1 MCNEEFHDLYSSPNT
16 VWLIKGKRWPGHVT
30 HVDEKINAYSGLM
43 GKPDGKSHL
52 EDLDIGGRM
61 ILK

>member
-1 MCNEEFHDLYSSPNT
+1 MICTLRSNT
-16 VWLIKGKRWPGHVT
+16 VWVIKLKGKRWAGHVT
-30 HVDEKINAYSGLM
+30 HVDEKINMYSDLM
-43 GKPDGKSHL
+43 GKSDGKSHL

>member
-1 MCNEEFHDLYSSPNT
+1 LGDIIKREELGRACDT
-16 VWLIKGKRWPGHVT
+16 C
-30 HVDEKINAYSGLM
+30 EKINVYSDLI
-43 GKPDGKSHL
+43 GKSDGKSHL

>member
-1 MCNEEFHDLYSSPNT
+1 M
-16 VWLIKGKRWPGHVT
+16 IKSRGKRWAGHVT
-30 HVDEKINAYSGLM
+30 HVDEKINVYSDLM
-43 GKPDGKSHL
+43 GESDGKSHL

>member
-1 MCNEEFHDLYSSPNT
+1 MICT
-16 VWLIKGKRWPGHVT
+16 VCSNSVWVIKSRGKRWAEHVT
-30 HVDEKINAYSGLM
+30 HVDEKINAYCDLM

-52 EDLDIGGRM
+52 EDLDIDGRI

>member
-1 MCNEEFHDLYSSPNT
+1 
-16 VWLIKGKRWPGHVT
+16 VIKSRGKRWAGHVT
-30 HVDEKINAYSGLM
+30 HVDEKINAYSDLM
-43 GKPDGKSHL
+43 GKPDGKSQL